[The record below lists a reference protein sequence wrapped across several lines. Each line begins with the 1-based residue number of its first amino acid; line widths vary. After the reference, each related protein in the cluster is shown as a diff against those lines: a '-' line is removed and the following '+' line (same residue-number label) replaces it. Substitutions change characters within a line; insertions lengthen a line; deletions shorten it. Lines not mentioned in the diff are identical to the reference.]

1 MLEVRYLN
9 KFKRDVKRLQKQG
22 KDLQKL
28 REVIE
33 LLANEQPLPE
43 KYRDHKMTG
52 NWNDFR
58 DCHIE
63 PDWVLIYRIEDNKL
77 TLSLSRTG
85 SHSELGL

>member
-1 MLEVRYLN
+1 MLEVHYLN